1 MWPPPDRPAVDAAVW
16 KGILSGLVIT
26 GAVGGLILFALGKL

>member
-1 MWPPPDRPAVDAAVW
+1 MWSPPDKPVVDAVIW

-26 GAVGGLILFALGKL
+26 GASAMLILFALGKL